1 MIATIVRRLGS
12 PPLTLAAFAAVGLGV
27 LVEGWVT
34 SAWRLAGPFALVAV
48 NLACAIATR
57 PRLRRGGLGVF
68 HAALFVAMIVAAV
81 GRLSH
86 VQGRVEVVDGAAF
99 DPSAVEITS
108 SGPFASG
115 FDGVAFAQ
123 GAYTVDYLP
132 GLKRMRTRST
142 VVVDDGEAD
151 RRSLVVGDDVPL
163 VVNGWR
169 FYTTHNKGYAALLA
183 WTGADGATV
192 AGAVHFPSY
201 PRFDWKQEQTF
212 MLPGAGDLM
221 IRLDLPAPADADV
234 EWRFAPSTRVADVV
248 VVADGR
254 EHRLAPGAALRL
266 AAGTLRYEGVRGWMG
281 YRIDR
286 DPSVHTLLAITLI
299 AIAGLAVHVLGGS
312 RRPRPAADALPEA
325 SA

>member
-1 MIATIVRRLGS
+1 MIAPIVRSVGS

-27 LVEGWVT
+27 LAEGWVT
-34 SAWRLAGPFALVAV
+34 SAWRLAVPFALVAV

-68 HAALFVAMIVAAV
+68 HAALFAAMIAAAA

-99 DPSAVEITS
+99 DASAVEITS
-108 SGPFASG
+108 AGPFAGG
-115 FDGVAFAQ
+115 FDGVAFVQ

-132 GLKRMRTRST
+132 SLKRMHTRST
-142 VVVDDGEAD
+142 VLVDDGDAG

-163 VVNGWR
+163 VVQGFR
-169 FYTTHNKGYAALLA
+169 FYTTHNKGHAALLA

-192 AGAVHFPSY
+192 AGAVHFASY
-201 PRFDWKQEQTF
+201 PRFDWKQEQGF
-212 MLPGAGDLM
+212 ALPGAGDLT
-221 IRLDLPAPADADV
+221 IRLDLPAPADADAA
-234 EWRFAPSTRVADVV
+234 WRFAPSTLVADVV

-266 AAGTLRYEGVRGWMG
+266 KAGTLRYEGTRGWMG

-286 DPSVHTLLAITLI
+286 DPSLHALLAIALVG
-299 AIAGLAVHVLGGS
+299 IAGLAVHVLGGS
-312 RRPRPAADALPEA
+312 RRRRPAADALPEA